1 MEPLWWIHENKELCG
16 CYCCCCDMSA
26 YAQTG
31 HYTHMWLAWLFL
43 KAILPFTMK
52 RKIMMLVLKNSTLRS
67 IQNKSVFYSSVQL
80 KLMLR
85 GDGKTTYIVYLS
97 NCTDTYL
104 RRKTQVKVE
113 ILAQLLSKS
122 KIKVRA
128 FYCHEWG
135 ISYSLNLL
143 LPSFVLPG
151 SCSFTSH
158 VFFLIFLH
166 CVANCRC
173 WK

>member
-1 MEPLWWIHENKELCG
+1 
-16 CYCCCCDMSA
+16 
-26 YAQTG
+26 
-31 HYTHMWLAWLFL
+31 
-43 KAILPFTMK
+43 
-52 RKIMMLVLKNSTLRS
+52 MMLVLKNSTLRS

-128 FYCHEWG
+128 FYCHE
-135 ISYSLNLL
+135 
-143 LPSFVLPG
+143 
-151 SCSFTSH
+151 
-158 VFFLIFLH
+158 
-166 CVANCRC
+166 
-173 WK
+173 